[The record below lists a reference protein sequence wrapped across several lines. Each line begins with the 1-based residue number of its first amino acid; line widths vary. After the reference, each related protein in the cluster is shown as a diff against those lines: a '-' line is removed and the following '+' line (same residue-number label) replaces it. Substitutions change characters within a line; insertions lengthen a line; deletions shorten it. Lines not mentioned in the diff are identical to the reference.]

1 MSISF
6 HINQKWVELFQQ
18 HGLYSFD
25 AFFKNEKSFELVSAE
40 KCTYVYKLSLNG
52 SNFYLKRIL
61 PEHFKKI
68 IRSLLKGKGFW
79 NPVENELN
87 NISHLQKNHLPVMN
101 IAAWGIKKILGFPIS
116 SFIVSE
122 EVPGEEFMDL
132 YDRSDSKVRKL
143 LYHEYGKLMAFAHNT
158 QLDTT
163 IRPQDIYCDLSKD
176 QESIKLTLI
185 DREEGSTKRIVY
197 SKKNILR
204 VLSVIFYKFIK
215 KNERLCISSK
225 DIISFIEAYLKYS
238 NIIKVTKKDFYRQL
252 EGELFSYMSKRKSQ
266 QFVIDL
272 LPESIAKRNKRSQ

>member
-1 MSISF
+1 MSINF
-6 HINQKWVELFQQ
+6 QINQKWVALFQQ
-18 HGLYSFD
+18 HGLDSFD

-40 KCTYVYKLSLNG
+40 KCTYVYKISLND

-61 PEHFKKI
+61 PEHSKKVV
-68 IRSLLKGKGFW
+68 RSILKGKGFW
-79 NPVENELN
+79 NPVENELT
-87 NISHLQKNHLPVMN
+87 NISHLKKNQLPVMN
-101 IAAWGIKKILGFPIS
+101 IAAWGIKKRLGFPVS

-132 YDRSDSKVRKL
+132 YDRSGSKVRKL
-143 LYHEYGKLMAFAHNT
+143 LYREYGKLMAFTHNT

-225 DIISFIEAYLKYS
+225 DVISFIEAYLKYS
-238 NIIKVTKKDFYRQL
+238 NITNDTKKDFYRQL
-252 EGELFSYMSKRKSQ
+252 EGELFIYMSKRKSQ

-272 LPESIAKRNKRSQ
+272 LPQSIAKRNKTS